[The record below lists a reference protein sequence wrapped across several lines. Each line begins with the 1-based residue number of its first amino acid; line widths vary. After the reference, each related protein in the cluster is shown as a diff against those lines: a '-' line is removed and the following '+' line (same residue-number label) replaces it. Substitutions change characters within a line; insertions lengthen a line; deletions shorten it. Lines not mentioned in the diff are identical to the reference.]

1 MNRTI
6 NAIAK
11 QARTMTDAQLQS
23 AYNTPR
29 PAGVPASRHNN
40 RCDVYMF
47 ELMAR
52 RDQRDAAR
60 LAAMAGDYAAIR
72 AAYLEDGA
80 QIFYDA
86 MQALRPY

>member
-23 AYNTPR
+23 AYNAPR

-40 RCDVYMF
+40 RCDAYMT
-47 ELMAR
+47 EMISR

-60 LAAMAGDYAAIR
+60 LAAMAGDYDAIR
-72 AAYLEDGA
+72 AAFLEGGA
-80 QIFYDA
+80 PIFYDA
-86 MQALRPY
+86 MQALRP